1 MTVELGS
8 VYCYQR
14 SGTKS
19 RLIEKKETFQYV
31 PLIENLQ
38 SVLQNKDIYSEVSQP
53 IVKFLPLA
61 LWFMCGKTVVTC
73 RLQIKFCNREATLQ
87 LKIYETK
94 RSMTFRCTH
103 A

>member
-19 RLIEKKETFQYV
+19 RLIEKKETFQYI

-53 IVKFLPLA
+53 IIKFLSLA
-61 LWFMCGKTVVTC
+61 VWFMCGKTGHMQIANEV
-73 RLQIKFCNREATLQ
+73 LQQGSNTTIEDL
-87 LKIYETK
+87 
-94 RSMTFRCTH
+94 
-103 A
+103 

>member
-19 RLIEKKETFQYV
+19 RLIEKKETFQYI

-61 LWFMCGKTVVTC
+61 VWFMQFGSCSLVHVWE
-73 RLQIKFCNREATLQ
+73 NW
-87 LKIYETK
+87 
-94 RSMTFRCTH
+94 SH
-103 A
+103 ADCK